1 MDASKMTDAWI
12 ADALSRNPCVKL
24 DNGNVR
30 TCPFRISF
38 PNIFQKGK
46 PIAPNP
52 EGKYGVTLLFPPG
65 ADLSVLRAE
74 ATAVAFAK
82 WPGLKDGSLKMS
94 LATPFRDQAE
104 KQQFEGYTPGAIFT
118 TANSERQPPCVD
130 ARLAPIVDPNKV
142 YPGAWGIATLR
153 CFDYDKGV
161 KKGVTFGLQ
170 SLMVIADDT
179 QLGGGGS
186 DPTSDYAGIN
196 IDQTVNP
203 SSLF

>member
-1 MDASKMTDAWI
+1 MDASKMTDDWVRDVLA
-12 ADALSRNPCVKL
+12 RNPCLKL

-30 TCPFRISF
+30 TCPFRASF
-38 PNIFQKGK
+38 PNIFEKGK

-52 EGKYGVTLLFPPG
+52 EGKYGTTLLFPAI

-94 LATPFRDQAE
+94 LHTPFRDQAE
-104 KQQFEGYTPGAIFT
+104 KQQFEGYSPGSIFM
-118 TANSERQPPCVD
+118 TATSERQPPCVD
-130 ARLAPIVDPNKV
+130 TRLAPVVDRNKV
-142 YPGAWGIATLR
+142 YPGVWAIATLR
-153 CFDYDKGV
+153 CYDFDKGV

-170 SLMVIADDT
+170 SIMIIADDT

-186 DPTSDYAGIN
+186 DPTQDYAGIN

-203 SSLF
+203 ASLF